1 MKLTSMMLLG
11 CVLLSGP
18 AVFAQDDPKIE
29 IPVGYSRVWFRP
41 ENSNIV
47 KCPSPSTSGLE
58 TCPFSLNG
66 LGGGVALYLK
76 KWFAIAGDFQHYGS
90 SKLESFIFPAGR
102 ITGCPNGCI
111 LIAQGNLV
119 TYNALAIAKFRSQ
132 HFEPFFQVG
141 FGGAYTNLY
150 ANFFNNC
157 TSCLGEKPPNNNS
170 FDFIIGGGID
180 IPLTHHIAFRPGE
193 FDFFRTNFS
202 NAFTPGYPNQNNFRY
217 FVGVVARL

>member
-1 MKLTSMMLLG
+1 MKLTKMLLLG
-11 CVLLSGP
+11 LLLGP

-29 IPVGYSRVWFRP
+29 IPVGYSHMWFKP

-47 KCPSPSTSGLE
+47 MCPSPITSGLE

-66 LGGGVALYLK
+66 LGGGVAFYLK
-76 KWFAIAGDFQHYGS
+76 KWLAIGGDFQDYGS
-90 SKLESFIFPAGR
+90 SHLAAFLVPAGR
-102 ITGCPNGCI
+102 ITGCPDGCT

-119 TYNALAIAKFRSQ
+119 TYNALAIAKFRAQ
-132 HFEPFFQVG
+132 HFEPFFEAG

-150 ANFFNNC
+150 ANLYGNC
-157 TSCLGEKPPNNNS
+157 ASCLGEKPPSNTS

-193 FDFFRTNFS
+193 FDFLRTRFS
-202 NAFTPGYPNQNNFRY
+202 SAFTPGYPSQNNFRY
-217 FVGVVARL
+217 FVGIVARL